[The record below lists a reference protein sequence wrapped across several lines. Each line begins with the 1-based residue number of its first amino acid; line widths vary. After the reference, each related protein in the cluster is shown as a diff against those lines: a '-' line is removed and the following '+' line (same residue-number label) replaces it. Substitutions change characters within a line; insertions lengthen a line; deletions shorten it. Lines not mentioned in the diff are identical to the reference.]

1 MAETDTPYLYK
12 DLTKHTR
19 WAKWLLWASVAISV
33 ISVIS
38 GIMDYRLLQAIAAGQ
53 FDSDAEMTAAAQAN
67 DLRQGIIGIAYIVL
81 LLATSVVVLVWI
93 YSANRNA
100 HALGAAGMRFT
111 PGWAVG
117 WYFIPIFN
125 LWKPYQAMKEIWKA
139 SADPGN
145 WQAQPRSPLLP
156 WWWFLW
162 IASCIVA
169 NAMFRYTLKAE
180 ELDELINASGIS
192 IASDALDVPLDLVL
206 IAIIDRIWRMQA
218 GHKAATLPPE
228 GATEPAP
235 AT

>member
-1 MAETDTPYLYK
+1 MAETDKPYLYK
-12 DLTKHTR
+12 DLTKLTR

-38 GIMDYRLLQAIAAGQ
+38 GIMEYRLLQAIAAGQ

-67 DLRQGIIGIAYIVL
+67 DLRQGIIGVAYIVL

-93 YSANRNA
+93 YDANRNA
-100 HALGAAGMRFT
+100 HALGAAGMRFA

-162 IASCIVA
+162 IVSCIVA

-235 AT
+235 AS

>member
-1 MAETDTPYLYK
+1 MAEIDKPYLYK
-12 DLTKHTR
+12 DLTTLTC
-19 WAKWLLWASVAISV
+19 WAKWLLRASLAVSV
-33 ISVIS
+33 ISVTS
-38 GIMDYRLLQAIAAGQ
+38 GIMEYRLLQAIAAGQ
-53 FDSDAEMTAAAQAN
+53 FDSDAEMTAAARAN
-67 DLRQGIIGIAYIVL
+67 DLRQGIIGVAYIVL

-93 YSANRNA
+93 YGANRNV
-100 HALGAAGMRFT
+100 HAIGATGMRFT

-145 WQAQPRSPLLP
+145 WQAQPRSALLP

-162 IASCIVA
+162 IVSCIVA

-192 IASDALDVPLDLVL
+192 IASDALDIPLDLIL
-206 IAIIDRIWRMQA
+206 IAIIDRIWHMQA
-218 GHKAATLPPE
+218 EAASPPPE
-228 GATEPAP
+228 SAIEPAP

>member
-1 MAETDTPYLYK
+1 MAETDKLYLYK
-12 DLTKHTR
+12 DLTKYTR

-38 GIMDYRLLQAIAAGQ
+38 GIVEYRLLQAIAAGQ

-93 YSANRNA
+93 YGANRNA
-100 HALGAAGMRFT
+100 HSLGAAGMRFT

-145 WQAQPRSPLLP
+145 WHAQLRSPLLP
-156 WWWFLW
+156 WWWFIW
-162 IASCIVA
+162 IVSCIVA

-235 AT
+235 AS